1 MGLESFENGVERLVS
16 GVFSRG
22 SRLRLR
28 PVDLGRRLLREIDEH
43 RSVDAR
49 GRRIVPN
56 TFNFLLCST
65 DINGLSEIE
74 DQLLQE
80 LCETAREYAKSEGF
94 HFLGPVR
101 VSMSI
106 DDDLRPGR
114 VMLTSRMKEAQDS
127 RAGGE
132 VVLPSGDRIPVG
144 PRPITVGRM
153 PDCTVPIDDAN
164 ASRRHCEI
172 KLVGN
177 TIVVA
182 DLGSTNGT
190 RVNGVRI
197 DGERALSDADI
208 ISVGTTHL
216 RFEAS

>member
-1 MGLESFENGVERLVS
+1 MGLESFENSVERLVS

-22 SRLRLR
+22 SRPRVR

-56 TFNFLLCST
+56 TFSFLLCST
-65 DINGLSEIE
+65 DISGLRDIE

-80 LCETAREYAKSEGF
+80 LCETAREYAKAEGF
-94 HFLGPVR
+94 HFLGPVS
-101 VSMSI
+101 VSLSI

-114 VMLTSRMKEAQDS
+114 VMLTSRMREGKGTVA
-127 RAGGE
+127 AGSI
-132 VVLPSGDRIPVG
+132 VLPSGDRIPVG
-144 PRPITVGRM
+144 QRPITVGRM

-172 KLVGN
+172 KAVGDEF
-177 TIVVA
+177 VVA

-197 DGERALSDADI
+197 DGERVLADADI

>member
-22 SRLRLR
+22 SRPRLR

-56 TFNFLLCST
+56 TFTFLLCST
-65 DINGLSEIE
+65 DLGGFADIE
-74 DQLLQE
+74 DELLEE
-80 LCETAREYAKSEGF
+80 LCETAREYATSEGF
-94 HFLGPVR
+94 HFLGPVS
-101 VSMSI
+101 VSLSI

-114 VMLTSRMKEAQDS
+114 VMITSRMKEAHTS
-127 RAGGE
+127 AASGSL
-132 VVLPSGDRIPVG
+132 VLPGGDRLPIGQRPV
-144 PRPITVGRM
+144 TVGRM
-153 PDCTVPIDDAN
+153 PDCTVPVDDAN
-164 ASRRHCEI
+164 VSRRHCEI
-172 KLVGN
+172 KLVGAAF
-177 TIVVA
+177 VVT

-197 DGERALSDADI
+197 DGERVLSDADI
-208 ISVGTTHL
+208 ISVGGTHL